1 MNNDYT
7 FKLITTG
14 ETVSLS
20 YPSTLTVC
28 EFLTKLRRI
37 IKQKYNI
44 DKFSLI
50 EGGTNLGE
58 LGYEYNFND
67 CPTRITTIQELFKN
81 TVSFYIK
88 GL

>member
-1 MNNDYT
+1 MNNNYT

-20 YPSTLTVC
+20 YPSNITVC
-28 EFLTKLRRI
+28 KFLGKLRKI
-37 IKQKYNI
+37 MKQKYNI

-58 LGYEYNFND
+58 LGHEYNFND
-67 CPTRITTIQELFKN
+67 YPTRIITIHEVFKN
-81 TVSFYIK
+81 TISFYIK
-88 GL
+88 KL